1 MNKNIK
7 RIGIILILIV
17 IGSAVLIILQKPTE
31 KNLITP
37 YKITLDVNGRASVLE
52 TDEKGMLEEPDIPY
66 GARDKFL
73 GWYIG
78 DEKVDFSKPFTENST
93 IRAKWER

>member
-1 MNKNIK
+1 MNKKIIVVFIIILI
-7 RIGIILILIV
+7 IGIIACIV
-17 IGSAVLIILQKPTE
+17 INENKKKENVQII
-31 KNLITP
+31 

-52 TDEKGMLEEPDIPY
+52 TDEKGMLNEPDEPY
-66 GARDKFL
+66 MPGGKFL

-78 DEKVDFSKPFTENST
+78 DEKVDFSKPFKENTT